1 MGEVSGLVGCEYE
14 GMIGVEGLGVKWG
27 EGEGGKLDLENVK
40 ISGEAQALA
49 GANENDYHWGGGI
62 PTHSTQ
68 LLFLYNI
75 KKYYI

>member
-27 EGEGGKLDLENVK
+27 EGGKLDLENVK
-40 ISGEAQALA
+40 ISGGEDALRT
-49 GANENDYHWGGGI
+49 ANENDYHWGGGI

>member
-1 MGEVSGLVGCEYE
+1 MGGCQFF
-14 GMIGVEGLGVKWG
+14 LG
-27 EGEGGKLDLENVK
+27 EGLDLENVK
-40 ISGEAQALA
+40 ISGGEGALA